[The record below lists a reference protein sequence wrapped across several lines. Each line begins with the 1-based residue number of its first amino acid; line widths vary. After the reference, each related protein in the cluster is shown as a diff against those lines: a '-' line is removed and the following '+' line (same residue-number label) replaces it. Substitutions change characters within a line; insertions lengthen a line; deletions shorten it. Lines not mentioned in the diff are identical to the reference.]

1 MQQDY
6 FKTEK
11 KPQKQGVD
19 TGTAKKKLEE
29 VNQSVQASTK
39 KVKLK
44 LVVGCGCGGSYTSIE
59 REVEVNSRLKDGDVV
74 TDRLPGDVDVK
85 EKSKSWI

>member
-6 FKTEK
+6 LKTEK
-11 KPQKQGVD
+11 APQKQGVD

-29 VNQSVQASTK
+29 VNQSVQVSTK

-59 REVEVNSRLKDGDVV
+59 REVEVSSRLKDGDVV